1 MYFPNDVVMRI
12 NLVKCKALNTYYVL
26 RVQEMV
32 AMIFN
37 QVIDNLAPFKTIYF
51 KSNPGFDDTVGFV
64 HDRSLPPE
72 PLTSLAGLP
81 VLTRRAL

>member
-1 MYFPNDVVMRI
+1 MYFPNGVVMRI
-12 NLVKCKALNTYYVL
+12 NLITCKALNIYYVL

-51 KSNPGFDDTVGFV
+51 ELNSGFDDAIGFV
-64 HDRSLPPE
+64 HGQSLPPK

-81 VLTRRAL
+81 ILIRRAL